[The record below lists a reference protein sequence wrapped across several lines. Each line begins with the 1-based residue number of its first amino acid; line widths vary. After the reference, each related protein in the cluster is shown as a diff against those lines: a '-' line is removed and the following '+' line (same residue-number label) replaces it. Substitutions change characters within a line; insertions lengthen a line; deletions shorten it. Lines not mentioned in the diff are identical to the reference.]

1 MFSWEVNKCQPHIY
15 LFFYEM
21 KWEGGPCLNH
31 FQVRKNLPSW
41 SDMTQFEVF
50 NEVNAEHLNLFYLS
64 PKAAAIFRGLVEG

>member
-1 MFSWEVNKCQPHIY
+1 MFSWEENKCQPHIY

-31 FQVRKNLPSW
+31 FEVRKNLPSW

-50 NEVNAEHLNLFYLS
+50 NEVNAQHLNLFYLS
-64 PKAAAIFRGLVEG
+64 PKAALIFRGLVEG